1 MAKKYKISK
10 GNLKEFFSFFGVKKT
25 PEKIQNIIDNDP
37 VLQKLQ
43 ADFKKMNNKYAGD
56 VQKMKIEK
64 PDRFKWYQSLGLIPK
79 DY

>member
-1 MAKKYKISK
+1 
-10 GNLKEFFSFFGVKKT
+10 
-25 PEKIQNIIDNDP
+25 
-37 VLQKLQ
+37 LQKLQ